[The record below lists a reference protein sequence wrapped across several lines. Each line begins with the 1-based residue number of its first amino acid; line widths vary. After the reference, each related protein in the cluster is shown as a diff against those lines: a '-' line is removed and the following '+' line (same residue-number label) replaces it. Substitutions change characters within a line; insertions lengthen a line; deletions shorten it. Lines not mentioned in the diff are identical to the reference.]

1 MAYVKVG
8 YWCKYTILSRHPV
21 TEDDIHFSTNFELRL
36 MQNMHVQG
44 SVIEH
49 VIDSVDVVYPEFFH
63 YQHESES
70 YSYYIGEWNDIKIFA
85 HLDDIQLMDVK
96 TVSLILFLARSG

>member
-8 YWCKYTILSRHPV
+8 YWCNYTILSRHPV
-21 TEDDIHFSTNFELRL
+21 TEDDIRFSTNFELRL

-44 SVIEH
+44 AVIER
-49 VIDSVDVVYPEFFH
+49 VIDSVDKVYPEFFH
-63 YQHESES
+63 YQRQSES
-70 YSYYIGEWNDIKIFA
+70 YSYYIGEWNDIKIVA
-85 HLDDIQLMDVK
+85 HLDDIKLMDVK

>member
-8 YWCKYTILSRHPV
+8 YWCNYTILSTHPV
-21 TEDDIHFSTNFELRL
+21 TEDDIRFSTNFELRL
-36 MQNMHVQG
+36 IQNMHVRG
-44 SVIEH
+44 AVIEH

-63 YQHESES
+63 YQHKSES
-70 YSYYIGEWNDIKIFA
+70 YSYYIGEWNDIKIVA
-85 HLDDIQLMDVK
+85 HLDDIKLMDVK